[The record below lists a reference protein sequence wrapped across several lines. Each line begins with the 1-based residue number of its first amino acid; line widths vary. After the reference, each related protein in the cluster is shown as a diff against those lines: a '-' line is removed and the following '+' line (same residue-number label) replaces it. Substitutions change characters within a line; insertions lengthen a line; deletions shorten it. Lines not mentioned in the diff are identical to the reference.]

1 MAIKLK
7 RNKLEYVA
15 FQVSS
20 MLTLTTKSQIDD
32 EFAWLKVFTKAEREE
47 FKSQLYNAISDA
59 IKANEWSNVSETI
72 DSWIETAEI
81 ISNKK
86 LMKRIKKSDEEYE
99 QGKVIR
105 WENVQKELEQL

>member
-1 MAIKLK
+1 MAIKIK
-7 RNKLEYVA
+7 RDKLEYSA
-15 FQVSS
+15 FRLSS
-20 MLTLTTKSQIDD
+20 LLALTGKAQIDD
-32 EFAWLKVFTKAEREE
+32 EFAWLKVFTKTEREE

-59 IKANEWSNVSETI
+59 IKANEWSGVSETI

>member
-1 MAIKLK
+1 MSIKVK
-7 RNKLEYVA
+7 NKLEYVA
-15 FQVSS
+15 FQISS

-72 DSWIETAEI
+72 DSWVETAEI

-86 LMKRIKKSDEEYE
+86 LMKRIKKSDEEYK

-105 WENVQKELEQL
+105 WKNVQKELEQL